1 MIFEQSLISGT
12 LIRRYKRFLA
22 DVELDDGRL
31 LTAHTPNTGSMAGLT
46 EPGSRVWLLDSQSTT
61 RKYPFTW
68 ELVEALPNVV
78 VGINTH
84 RTNGLVEEAIRS
96 DRVGALRGYSHIRR
110 EVRYGEEKS
119 RIDLLL
125 EEESR
130 PACYV
135 EVKNVTLVR
144 EKTAYFPDAVT
155 ARGTKHLREL
165 MAMVRQGH
173 RAVIFFGVQRSD
185 ATEVRPADFIDPL
198 YGETLREAKAAGVE
212 ALAMGA
218 TPNPQGIELNRALPV
233 VLEDCS

>member
-1 MIFEQSLISGT
+1 MIFERSLISGT

-22 DVELDDGRL
+22 DVELDDGRI

-46 EPGSRVWLLDSQSTT
+46 QPGSRVWLLDSQSET

-68 ELVEALPNVV
+68 ELVEALPNVI

-84 RTNGLVEEAIRS
+84 RTNGVVEEAIRGG
-96 DRVGALRGYSHIRR
+96 RVASLMGYSQIRR

-125 EEESR
+125 EEKGR
-130 PACYV
+130 PSCYV

-144 EKTAYFPDAVT
+144 ETTAYFPDAVT

-165 MAMVRQGH
+165 MAMVKQGH
-173 RAVIFFGVQRSD
+173 RAVIFFGVQRRD
-185 ATEVRPADFIDPL
+185 ATEVRPADSIDPL
-198 YGETLREAKAAGVE
+198 YGETLREALSAGVE
-212 ALAMGA
+212 AMAMGA
-218 TPNPQGIELNRALPV
+218 NPSPQGIVLDRTLPV
-233 VLEDCS
+233 TVGGSP